1 MIVIGL
7 IVIVQLFAILKQ
19 IEKGNNLSTKDR
31 KGNEYNRRY

>member
-19 IEKGNNLSTKDR
+19 IEKGNNSPTKHPR
-31 KGNEYNRRY
+31 GNEYNRRY